1 MSHIATVAALAREL
15 EAVRTGQ
22 ADSAAVVRSLRAAH
36 DLVTALTPRHRHALD
51 EILNRMESGSL
62 FSEESCSFSQSELR
76 DALAQ
81 WLAHARA
88 YLARTE
94 QTA

>member
-1 MSHIATVAALAREL
+1 MSHTATLVALRLEL
-15 EAVRTGQ
+15 EAVRSGQ
-22 ADSAAVVRSLRAAH
+22 AASAAVVRSLRAAYG
-36 DLVTALTPRHRHALD
+36 LGAALKARHALD

-62 FSEESCSFSQSELR
+62 FSEERCSFSRGDLH

-81 WLAHARA
+81 WLAHAA
-88 YLARTE
+88 TYLIRIE